1 SVAYTNPTMGQGV
14 AMALEAAQWVARNAG
29 AASNPAAFTGAY
41 HRWLSQTLRLRFD
54 AQVAADRANA
64 AQLGDPARVSTD
76 PPTAAARERAA
87 VAACA
92 FDDPLVMRARAKVR
106 HLQLTADQAYG
117 TEEVRARLAHWL
129 GQHPDFAP
137 RFDGPD
143 RAEWESVIGRTE
155 NAAEQT
161 EDIDRTLRAAR
172 PGR

>member
-1 SVAYTNPTMGQGV
+1 
-14 AMALEAAQWVARNAG
+14 MALEAAQWVARNAG
-29 AASNPAAFTGAY
+29 AASDPAAFTDEY

-64 AQLGDPARVSTD
+64 AQLGGPARVSTD

-87 VAACA
+87 LAACA

-106 HLQLTADQAYG
+106 HLQLTAEQAYG

-137 RFDGPD
+137 LFDGPD
-143 RAEWESVIGRTE
+143 RAEWESAIGRTE
-155 NAAEQT
+155 NAAERT
-161 EDIDRTLRAAR
+161 KDTGGTLRAAR